1 MRPDE
6 YRQLLKKNNVSQR
19 MVAAHSGY
27 SDTTVSNS
35 LNGKRSEAF
44 RKLVSICDEVWMA
57 KHKRPT
63 EGGLSEHD
71 EEKVTQSRQ
80 LAEYWGKLTE
90 KVPTDPANPYQ
101 TLVRQCHAY
110 VFHHYFGLIDD
121 VDLLADETS
130 HVRYRIERFI
140 SIRQGMEQQIPYWV
154 IACPYNLRVVPEA
167 EAAVA
172 TDKIDKSAKGAK
184 ATRSKERLLKLWRGF
199 IEKYPRYWIVLCQNL
214 NKIGIP
220 SPFSHEERRLSRNV
234 YKSVKSG
241 KRIPHKHRRSEG
253 TGMMVTVKPSEQEAF
268 DDALDQCVAEE
279 LASEVKQGRA
289 TKGSR
294 PVLRDAPRR

>member
-1 MRPDE
+1 MRPEE

-35 LNGKRSEAF
+35 LKGKRSEAF
-44 RKLVSICDEVWMA
+44 RKLAAICDEAWMA

-63 EGGLSEHD
+63 EGGLSEYD
-71 EEKVTQSRQ
+71 EEKVDQSRK

-90 KVPTDPANPYQ
+90 KDPTDPANPYQ

-110 VFHHYFGLIDD
+110 VFHHYFGLIDQ
-121 VDLLADETS
+121 VDLLAEETDQ
-130 HVRYRIERFI
+130 VRYRIERFI
-140 SIRQGMEQQIPYWV
+140 SIQQGMVQRIPYWV
-154 IACPYNLRVVPEA
+154 IACPYNLRVVPESDGPA
-167 EAAVA
+167 RGER
-172 TDKIDKSAKGAK
+172 
-184 ATRSKERLLKLWRGF
+184 ATRSKERLMRLWHGF
-199 IEKYPRYWIVLCQNL
+199 IAKYPRYWIVLCQNL

-253 TGMMVTVKPSEQEAF
+253 TGMRVTVKPSEQEAF
-268 DDALDQCVAEE
+268 EDALDQCVADEME
-279 LASEVKQGRA
+279 SAARQGKA

-294 PVLRDAPRR
+294 PVLRDGPGVR